1 LTTRLLALKVD
12 VDTLRGT
19 QEGVPRLIEVLR
31 KYEAGA
37 SFLFSLGP
45 DNTGRALR
53 RVFRRGFLSKVSRT
67 SVLEHYGL
75 KTLSYGVFLP
85 GPDIGVK
92 AADVMRATRAAGFEC
107 GVHAWDHVKWHDQVR
122 AASSEWTIR
131 EWTLAQQRFREVFG
145 YSAQVCGAAGWQI
158 NETTVRLQASA
169 KIEYV
174 SDGRGP
180 RPYRILLNDQVV
192 GPVQYP
198 STLPTLDE
206 LIGRDGI
213 DAQNCHEHV
222 LQLTHSAPS
231 SLPQVF
237 TLHAELEG
245 GKWLGIFERLL
256 AGWRTQGF
264 ELLDLR
270 GLHQRWQQREI
281 GAQTLQWGT
290 VPGRAGELLISR

>member
-1 LTTRLLALKVD
+1 MTTRLLALKVD

-31 KYEAGA
+31 KYQAGA

-45 DNTGRALR
+45 DNTGRALK
-53 RVFRRGFLSKVSRT
+53 RVFRKGFLSKVSRT
-67 SVLEHYGL
+67 SVLQHYGL

-92 AADVMRATRAAGFEC
+92 AGDVMRATQAAGFEC

-122 AASSEWTIR
+122 HASSEWTIR
-131 EWTLAQQRFREVFG
+131 EWTLAQNRFQEIFG
-145 YSAQVCGAAGWQI
+145 RPPQVSGAAGWQI
-158 NETTVRLQASA
+158 NETTVRMQAASGL
-169 KIEYV
+169 EYV

-180 RPYRILLNDQVV
+180 SPYRVLLGGEVV

-213 DAQNCHEHV
+213 DEQNCPEHL
-222 LQLTHSAPS
+222 LQISKTASQN
-231 SLPQVF
+231 LPQVF

-245 GKWLGIFERLL
+245 GRWLPIFERLL

-264 ELLDLR
+264 ELIDLR
-270 GLHQRWQQREI
+270 GLHQRWQGREI
-281 GAQTLQWGT
+281 GAQILQWGSL
-290 VPGRAGELLISR
+290 PGRAGEMLISR